1 MTETALEMRLA
12 PDNITDV
19 MVEDKKKLNKLHS
32 ITVKIMRAEEIK
44 KKLRQARQ
52 RDVEA
57 ATNIQDGE

>member
-1 MTETALEMRLA
+1 MRLA